1 MAEPGFIRDRQS
13 EVMQAYDRLND
24 TATALAALQAGMLA
38 EVALQL
44 AKQNGLLERIAK
56 RLEKMDDESSY
67 R

>member
-1 MAEPGFIRDRQS
+1 MAEQGFIRDRQD
-13 EVMQAYDRLND
+13 EAMQAYDRLND
-24 TATALAALQAGMLA
+24 TGDAMAALQAGMLA

-44 AKQNGLLERIAK
+44 AKQNSLLERIAR